1 MKKFFLLSIGF
12 MFTAVS
18 FAQAP
23 AKSTSKKH
31 QSPEERAK
39 FLTEKMTAE
48 LQLTEAQKEQ
58 VYTINLGIAQKNEG
72 ILASNFT
79 EEQKKEI
86 IRSNQEARI
95 EMLKNVLTA
104 AQFEELR
111 KEMKEQRQERMQEG
125 GKAHQDKHE

>member
-1 MKKFFLLSIGF
+1 MKKFFQLSIGF
-12 MFTAVS
+12 MFTALS

-23 AKSTSKKH
+23 AKSTNNEH
-31 QSPEERAK
+31 QSPEQRAK
-39 FLTEKMTAE
+39 FLTEKMATE

-58 VYTINLGIAQKNEG
+58 VYTINLGIAQKNDG
-72 ILASNFT
+72 ILTSNFT

-86 IRSNQEARI
+86 LRSNQEARI

-104 AQFEELR
+104 AQFEALR

>member
-1 MKKFFLLSIGF
+1 MKKSLILSISLF
-12 MFTAVS
+12 FTTIA
-18 FAQAP
+18 FAQSP
-23 AKSTSKKH
+23 AKNNRTAH
-31 QSPEERAK
+31 QTPEQRAQ
-39 FLTEKMTAE
+39 FQTEKMAAE
-48 LQLTEAQKEQ
+48 LQLTPAQKEQ
-58 VYTINLGIAQKNEG
+58 VYTINLGIAEKNEG

-111 KEMKEQRQERMQEG
+111 KEMKEQRQENMKQG
-125 GKAHQDKHE
+125 GKEHHEKH

>member
-1 MKKFFLLSIGF
+1 MKKLLLLSF
-12 MFTAVS
+12 SSMLTALS

-23 AKSTSKKH
+23 AKNTNNEH
-31 QSPEERAK
+31 QSPEQRAK
-39 FLTEKMTAE
+39 FLTEKMVAE
-48 LQLTEAQKEQ
+48 LQLTDIQKEQ
-58 VYTINLGIAQKNEG
+58 VYTINLGIAQKNDG
-72 ILASNFT
+72 ILTSNFT

-111 KEMKEQRQERMQEG
+111 KEMKEQRQEKMQEG

>member
-1 MKKFFLLSIGF
+1 MKNLLLLSISLTL
-12 MFTAVS
+12 TALS
-18 FAQAP
+18 FAQTSI
-23 AKSTSKKH
+23 KNTSKDR

-39 FLTEKMTAE
+39 FLTEQMAAE

-72 ILASNFT
+72 ILTSNFT

-111 KEMKEQRQERMQEG
+111 KELKEQRQERMHEG

>member
-1 MKKFFLLSIGF
+1 MKKFFILSIGF
-12 MFTAVS
+12 MFTALC

-23 AKSTSKKH
+23 AKSTNKEH

-39 FLTEKMTAE
+39 FLTEKMSAE

-72 ILASNFT
+72 ILSSNFT

-111 KEMKEQRQERMQEG
+111 KELKEQRQERMQEG

>member
-12 MFTAVS
+12 MFTALS

-23 AKSTSKKH
+23 AKSTNNEH
-31 QSPEERAK
+31 QSPEQRAK
-39 FLTEKMTAE
+39 FLTEKMATE

-58 VYTINLGIAQKNEG
+58 VYTINLGIAQKNDG
-72 ILASNFT
+72 ILTSNFT

-86 IRSNQEARI
+86 LRSNQEARI

-104 AQFEELR
+104 AQFEALR

>member
-1 MKKFFLLSIGF
+1 MKKFFLLCIGF
-12 MFTAVS
+12 MFTTLS

-23 AKSTSKKH
+23 AKSTNNEP
-31 QSPEERAK
+31 QSPEQRAK

-111 KEMKEQRQERMQEG
+111 KEMKEQRQEKMQEG

>member
-12 MFTAVS
+12 MFTALS

-23 AKSTSKKH
+23 AKSTNKEQ
-31 QSPEERAK
+31 QSPEQRAK
-39 FLTEKMTAE
+39 FLTEKMATE

-86 IRSNQEARI
+86 LRSNQEARI

-104 AQFEELR
+104 AQFEALR

>member
-23 AKSTSKKH
+23 AKSTNKEH

-39 FLTEKMTAE
+39 FLTEKMAAE

-111 KEMKEQRQERMQEG
+111 KEMKEQRQEKMQEG

>member
-12 MFTAVS
+12 MFNALC

-23 AKSTSKKH
+23 AKSTNKEH

-39 FLTEKMTAE
+39 FLTEKMAAE

-72 ILASNFT
+72 ILSSNFT

-111 KEMKEQRQERMQEG
+111 KELKEQRQERMQEG

>member
-12 MFTAVS
+12 MFTALC

-23 AKSTSKKH
+23 AKSTNKEH

-72 ILASNFT
+72 ILAGNFT

-111 KEMKEQRQERMQEG
+111 KEMKEQRQEKMQEG